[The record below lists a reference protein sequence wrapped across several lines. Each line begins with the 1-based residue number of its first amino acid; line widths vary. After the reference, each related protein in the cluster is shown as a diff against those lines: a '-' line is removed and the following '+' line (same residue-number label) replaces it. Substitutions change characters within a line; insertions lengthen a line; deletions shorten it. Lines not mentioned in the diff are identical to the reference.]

1 MEQKRQSRNPNEEER
16 KKMYNNH
23 EEKVLLHFFTNIDKN
38 VYCATDNMPMELWA
52 LLLGGYSRS
61 SESMRDRF
69 LQIFKDISSE
79 LNSDYE
85 DTMSLLSAD
94 IFTQSDFMKKALV
107 KASNFMS
114 KWAVQYGHNSLKDS
128 CFNMIAIEQVSIRAS
143 KILEDSKQ
151 GAFQEKSTRYMDFSG
166 DSISEYA
173 NEPEGVALLNEAMEL
188 YSEVKNAL
196 IEYYKTQ
203 ISRDDFKT
211 ENAWIRT
218 CNAKSFDDA
227 RYILPTSIKTS
238 LGVTMTTRE
247 TERWISKLLSHPMQ
261 EIKDL
266 GSAIKEECIKITP
279 SLIKHV
285 GENKYLNRLNSEL
298 SKVVCNNKTL
308 VEIINEKAN
317 GTWLVSTSD
326 VEAQVAVSLL
336 QSAGILDVT
345 CMDICKMTLDK
356 VFDLSFNERGT
367 HDEFPAETAV
377 GNLHFE
383 IVCDIGAF
391 RDIQRHR
398 VGTQIVERWNSFR
411 GYSIPPVL
419 DEESLIHLKE
429 KYVSIFE
436 RMTEYN
442 KKILKEDNVNSEYY
456 LLLGHNVMFE
466 YHCDFRQFAYLVEL
480 RSGESGHY
488 SYRKVAQD
496 MYRLFETACPRL
508 AKHVRVN
515 MAGYTDRRNAEE
527 KIQEKIDN
535 NLKQNA
541 EFIKQAK

>member
-1 MEQKRQSRNPNEEER
+1 
-16 KKMYNNH
+16 MYNNH

-85 DTMSLLSAD
+85 DTMTLLSAD
-94 IFTQSDFMKKALV
+94 IFTQSDFMQKALA

-173 NEPEGVALLNEAMEL
+173 SESEGVALLNEAMEI

-196 IEYYKTQ
+196 IEHYKTK
-203 ISRDDFKT
+203 ISRDEFKT

-227 RYILPTSIKTS
+227 RYLLPTSIKTS

-247 TERWISKLLSHPMQ
+247 TERWISKLLSHPMS

-266 GSAIKEECIKITP
+266 GNMIKEECVKITP

-285 GENKYLNRLNSEL
+285 SENSYLNRLNSKISAL
-298 SKVVCNNKTL
+298 VCNNKEIN
-308 VEIINEKAN
+308 EIINQSAF
-317 GTWLVSTSD
+317 GTWLVNSSD
-326 VEAQVAVSLL
+326 VENTVAVSLL
-336 QSAGILDVT
+336 QSAGILT
-345 CMDICKMTLDK
+345 
-356 VFDLSFNERGT
+356 NESINNKNINIEKIFELAFSDRGT

-377 GNLHFE
+377 GFLHFE

-419 DEESLIHLKE
+419 NEEPLAHLKE
-429 KYVSIFE
+429 KYISIFE
-436 RMTEYN
+436 KVTEYN

-488 SYRKVAQD
+488 SYRKIAQD
-496 MYRLFETACPRL
+496 MYKLFETACPKL
-508 AKHVRVN
+508 AKFVRVN
-515 MAGYTDRRNAEE
+515 MTGYTDRRNAEE

-535 NLKQNA
+535 NLKQNV
-541 EFIKQAK
+541 